1 MAAKKKSL
9 IRQQIRDR
17 ILTIGYTESYTHWE
31 SIGRSGQNVAD
42 KKFAIGFSATNENG
56 GRQRPL
62 EGIDSLSDCTVI
74 ALMKINPHN
83 QVQTYDAALDGEE
96 AIISVVTNHSLPL
109 YNDISIRY
117 INSSQTLTD
126 KNEFIIITIQF
137 AISHYIPLQ

>member
-17 ILTIGYTESYTHWE
+17 ILTLGYTESYTHWE

-42 KKFAIGFSATNENG
+42 KKFAIGYSSTTDNG

-62 EGIDSLSDCTVI
+62 EGIDCSSDCTVI
-74 ALMKINPHN
+74 VLMKINPHN

-96 AIISVVTNHSLPL
+96 AIIKVITNRSTPL

-126 KNEFIIITIQF
+126 KNEFIIITINF
-137 AISHYIPLQ
+137 TIRHHIDLS